1 MKKQDKNKS
10 PEHTVATSGQTV
22 STQDPE
28 KVLPTTPLPT
38 TQQRQSLNLDQNI
51 FPNFLH
57 TTALFVMFLT
67 ALAFGGEHCEKHNMG
82 ESTVLEQSGNI
93 SNVGYNAHVI
103 KTTYNG
109 ISNSTKATD
118 SGNIVN
124 DDAAVAMTQNPHD
137 AKDAERAGIQQ
148 NFHNTNV
155 FISRPRTLKDTLA
168 GIGEKIAEIKNSA
181 AEALSDATSPL
192 THSLED
198 VLGSIVEKAAKMKKL
213 DQEITS
219 GGYSDSELAKEQRAA
234 VGELKDDVEGLEN
247 VYSSVGDM
255 LANFKNELSAIIS
268 SEAFLLGVSER
279 VEEVTTNMEYELGDI
294 SSVAKKIANLNSA
307 SELGIFSVSRIRE
320 EAQKA
325 LRAQA
330 NLEPDRVLHLLKGV
344 IEQGTAESTEQAA
357 TTSGQTDLMQDP
369 EKV

>member
-1 MKKQDKNKS
+1 M
-10 PEHTVATSGQTV
+10 
-22 STQDPE
+22 QDPE
-28 KVLPTTPLPT
+28 KVLPTTLE
-38 TQQRQSLNLDQNI
+38 RQSLNFPLII
-51 FPNFLH
+51 FSHFLH

-124 DDAAVAMTQNPHD
+124 DDAAVAMTQNPHN
-137 AKDAERAGIQQ
+137 AERAGIQQ
-148 NFHNTNV
+148 NFGNTNV
-155 FISRPRTLKDTLA
+155 FISRPQTLKDTLA

-181 AEALSDATSPL
+181 AEALSDATSPQ

-198 VLGSIVEKAAKMKKL
+198 VLASIVEKVAKMKKL
-213 DQEITS
+213 DLEITS
-219 GGYSDSELAKEQRAA
+219 GGYSDSELAKEQKAA
-234 VGELKDDVEGLEN
+234 VGELKNDVEGLEN

-255 LANFKNELSAIIS
+255 LASFKKELAAIIS
-268 SEAFLLGVSER
+268 TEKFLLGVQER

-294 SSVAKKIANLNSA
+294 SSVAEHMANLNMA
-307 SELGIFSVSRIRE
+307 LELGVFSVSRIRE
-320 EAQKA
+320 NAQKA
-325 LRAQA
+325 LRTQA

-344 IEQGTAESTEQAA
+344 KGQKTDEGREQAA
-357 TTSGQTDLMQDP
+357 TTSG
-369 EKV
+369 

>member
-1 MKKQDKNKS
+1 MKKQDKNKGTKQ
-10 PEHTVATSGQTV
+10 TVATSGQTV

-28 KVLPTTPLPT
+28 KVLPRTP
-38 TQQRQSLNLDQNI
+38 QRQSLNLAQKI
-51 FPNFLH
+51 FPNFLYI
-57 TTALFVMFLT
+57 TALFIIFLT
-67 ALAFGGEHCEKHNMG
+67 ALAFGGEHCEKHHNVG

-124 DDAAVAMTQNPHD
+124 NDAAVAITQNPH
-137 AKDAERAGIQQ
+137 DAERAGIQQ

-155 FISRPRTLKDTLA
+155 FISRTRTLKNTLDSFE
-168 GIGEKIAEIKNSA
+168 EKIAEIRNSA
-181 AEALSDATSPL
+181 TKTLSDAISPL
-192 THSLED
+192 ALSLED
-198 VLGSIVEKAAKMKKL
+198 VLASIVEKAAKMKKL
-213 DQEITS
+213 DLEITS

-234 VGELKDDVEGLEN
+234 VGELKNDVEGLES
-247 VYSSVGDM
+247 VYSSVSDM
-255 LANFKNELSAIIS
+255 LANFKKKLAAIIS
-268 SEAFLLGVSER
+268 TETFLLGEQER
-279 VEEVTTNMEYELGDI
+279 VEEVTTNVEYEPGDI
-294 SSVAKKIANLNSA
+294 SSVAENIANLNSA
-307 SELGIFSVSRIRE
+307 LELGIFSVSRIRE

-344 IEQGTAESTEQAA
+344 IEQGTAESMEQAA
-357 TTSGQTDLMQDP
+357 TTSGQTVLMQDP

>member
-1 MKKQDKNKS
+1 MKKQDKNKGA
-10 PEHTVATSGQTV
+10 EQAVATSGQTV

-28 KVLPTTPLPT
+28 KVLPTTP
-38 TQQRQSLNLDQNI
+38 QRQSLNLAQKI

-57 TTALFVMFLT
+57 ITALFIMFLI

-82 ESTVLEQSGNI
+82 ERTVLEQSGNI
-93 SNVGYNAHVI
+93 SNVVYNAHVI

-124 DDAAVAMTQNPHD
+124 DDAAVAMTQNPHN
-137 AKDAERAGIQQ
+137 AERAGIQQ

-155 FISRPRTLKDTLA
+155 FIPRPRTLKDTLA
-168 GIGEKIAEIKNSA
+168 SIEEGIAETKNSA

-192 THSLED
+192 ALSLED
-198 VLGSIVEKAAKMKKL
+198 VLASIVEKVAKMKKL
-213 DQEITS
+213 DLEITS

-234 VGELKDDVEGLEN
+234 VGELKNDVEGLEN

-255 LANFKNELSAIIS
+255 LASFKNELSAIIS

-279 VEEVTTNMEYELGDI
+279 VEEVTTNVEYELGDI
-294 SSVAKKIANLNSA
+294 SSVAEHMANLNSA

-330 NLEPDRVLHLLKGV
+330 NLEPDRVLHLLKGMN
-344 IEQGTAESTEQAA
+344 EQKTAEGTEQAA
-357 TTSGQTDLMQDP
+357 TTSGQTVLMQDP